1 MNCQK
6 SDTMKKSESLPFTL
20 EQDAVADWLSRLDV
34 KDSIASGATLY
45 AALKKIPHIRFGD
58 KDLLAVLDTLTPSVL
73 HISDNLIASLL
84 PSIIAEGSVN
94 PKSRK
99 LARLSSQLL
108 RSHCL
113 AYCHASTAQSLNE
126 KRKAHAIFTAMQIAG
141 LTMRTNTLFSERN
154 SSTLWQKTGK
164 LYRIARNEQLIPIS
178 LSSKIPAFKV
188 HKSISSVLKRNL
200 LFALFDPYPAPA
212 QRIIAYFDLADRI
225 ADLVAFEKSL
235 NPSYNFYWDGCDK
248 TLHQDIPDIP
258 GENGLIFN
266 TEEVAQHLSG
276 LAPEM
281 EGQDDLY
288 FTLRQKISG
297 YQDILDSVILSK
309 PTAYCYT
316 VGMTAISERLK
327 HLERIFKIHRLSGPM
342 DKAEALSKMEL
353 IPMESEFKMLSPRQ
367 LHLSQESG
375 KSIKVEWINIQQTK
389 FTQYL
394 LGHAK
399 NERLTAGQPI
409 FLYNQQEIPC
419 IGIIRKTIK
428 SSSPIQQMLIET
440 LPGEAN
446 SVQFRIQT
454 TTIEALLVDSP
465 SKTETVLLPPGKYS
479 TGDELVR
486 VEQLDKR
493 YYLNK
498 LIEAGEHFMHYRI
511 VSD

>member
-1 MNCQK
+1 
-6 SDTMKKSESLPFTL
+6 
-20 EQDAVADWLSRLDV
+20 
-34 KDSIASGATLY
+34 
-45 AALKKIPHIRFGD
+45 
-58 KDLLAVLDTLTPSVL
+58 
-73 HISDNLIASLL
+73 
-84 PSIIAEGSVN
+84 
-94 PKSRK
+94 
-99 LARLSSQLL
+99 
-108 RSHCL
+108 
-113 AYCHASTAQSLNE
+113 
-126 KRKAHAIFTAMQIAG
+126 
-141 LTMRTNTLFSERN
+141 
-154 SSTLWQKTGK
+154 
-164 LYRIARNEQLIPIS
+164 
-178 LSSKIPAFKV
+178 
-188 HKSISSVLKRNL
+188 
-200 LFALFDPYPAPA
+200 
-212 QRIIAYFDLADRI
+212 
-225 ADLVAFEKSL
+225 
-235 NPSYNFYWDGCDK
+235 
-248 TLHQDIPDIP
+248 
-258 GENGLIFN
+258 
-266 TEEVAQHLSG
+266 
-276 LAPEM
+276 
-281 EGQDDLY
+281 
-288 FTLRQKISG
+288 
-297 YQDILDSVILSK
+297 
-309 PTAYCYT
+309 
-316 VGMTAISERLK
+316 
-327 HLERIFKIHRLSGPM
+327 M